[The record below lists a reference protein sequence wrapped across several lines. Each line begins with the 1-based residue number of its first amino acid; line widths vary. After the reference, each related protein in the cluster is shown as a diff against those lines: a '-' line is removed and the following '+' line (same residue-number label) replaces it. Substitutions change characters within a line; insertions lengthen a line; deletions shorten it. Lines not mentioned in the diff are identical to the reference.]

1 MDRVVIFIDG
11 SNLYHGLKA
20 DFGKTRVNVSS
31 MVEKLVKDRHLIRT
45 YYYTAPVTGIED
57 PEGAK
62 EQQKFFGVLHDTPYV
77 TIRLG
82 KLVKRTKTF
91 KCPKCQ
97 ELITKDSFIQKGVDA
112 YLVLDML
119 KLAKDNVYDVAVL
132 VSGDGD
138 LAEVVRAVKEVGKQV
153 ENAFTKYG
161 WSRELQQAS
170 DKRISLDATFMEWCL
185 LP

>member
-1 MDRVVIFIDG
+1 MDRVVTFIDG

-20 DFGKTRVNVSS
+20 DFKKTRFNISHLA
-31 MVEKLVKDRHLIRT
+31 EKLVQGRRLIRT
-45 YYYTAPVTGIED
+45 YYYTAPISDIED

-62 EQQKFFGVLHDTPYV
+62 EQQKFFNVLHNTPYV

-82 KLVKRTKTF
+82 KLVKRTITS
-91 KCPKCQ
+91 KCPKCG
-97 ELITKDSFIQKGVDA
+97 ESFSRDTHSQKGVDA

-119 KLAKDNVYDVAVL
+119 KLAKDNVYDVAIL

-138 LAEVVRAVKEVGKQV
+138 LAEVVRTVKDTGKQV

-170 DKRISLDATFMEWCL
+170 DKRILLDSAFMQWCWL
-185 LP
+185 S